1 MHLLNLEARMSRLP
15 SRARKNELSKIS
27 TAIPDLSMPKSPLD
41 DVPRETA
48 KFAGATSGGYF
59 PCEAS
64 FFSSPRK
71 LSPSSQNCSVSFHG
85 LSLNSSRAVQGFVY
99 AFGSSMVMSSTR

>member
-1 MHLLNLEARMSRLP
+1 MHLLDLEARLSKLL
-15 SRARKNELSKIS
+15 SCARKNEFSKIS
-27 TAIPDLSMPKSPLD
+27 TAIPVMSMPKSTLGGG
-41 DVPRETA
+41 PRESG
-48 KFAGATSGGYF
+48 KLDGAICGVYF
-59 PCEAS
+59 PCDAS

-85 LSLNSSRAVQGFVY
+85 LNLNSSRAVQGFVY